1 MGNLLLCEPIIQY
14 DWIFTINWI
23 SHIKSN
29 KYRHIVISKKL
40 QTTPREH
47 TPRTTKTS
55 ILQGFESI
63 CLCLMV
69 CTIGL
74 MGNDT
79 ELKSLFGIVF
89 QHRVHRGCPGAASS
103 CLTSHS
109 NRPMAQENMHVPI
122 VVTWPNFS
130 GQRYM
135 STNRLVVILSEGM
148 WNSWPLRRTVPW
160 MFRPRSHLVRT
171 SLTFAASQ
179 NQSKPVKTQPGEV
192 LERLCNGLLLGLTT
206 KKWRISWIPMGY
218 I

>member
-89 QHRVHRGCPGAASS
+89 QHRVHRGARAPPPHVLR
-103 CLTSHS
+103 LT
-109 NRPMAQENMHVPI
+109 PI
-122 VVTWPNFS
+122 D
-130 GQRYM
+130 
-135 STNRLVVILSEGM
+135 
-148 WNSWPLRRTVPW
+148 PW
-160 MFRPRSHLVRT
+160 HKKICMFH
-171 SLTFAASQ
+171 
-179 NQSKPVKTQPGEV
+179 
-192 LERLCNGLLLGLTT
+192 LLLHDQISLANDICLPTGL
-206 KKWRISWIPMGY
+206 W
-218 I
+218 

>member
-109 NRPMAQENMHVPI
+109 NRPMRTRKYACSNCCYM
-122 VVTWPNFS
+122 TKFLWPTIYVYQPAC
-130 GQRYM
+130 GD
-135 STNRLVVILSEGM
+135 
-148 WNSWPLRRTVPW
+148 
-160 MFRPRSHLVRT
+160 
-171 SLTFAASQ
+171 
-179 NQSKPVKTQPGEV
+179 SK
-192 LERLCNGLLLGLTT
+192 
-206 KKWRISWIPMGY
+206 
-218 I
+218 